1 MKPKGLI
8 TAMVTPLDKAN
19 QIDLHATKR
28 LVNHLIEKKVNGLFI
43 LGTNGEFHV
52 LSDSEKLRFAQSVI
66 TETDGRVPVYV
77 GTGGNSTEHVIALS
91 KEMTTLGA
99 DALSVITPYFV
110 PLTENELITH
120 YLTLAEANTAPILLY
135 NMPKNTGIAIS
146 SSMIGEIAGHPNIIG
161 IKDSSGDLENI
172 KAYLDATKNEEF
184 AVLSGSDS
192 LILDALKAGATG
204 AVAATSNV
212 LTEIDVAIYH
222 YWLNGNLEKAQAMQD
237 SIEEFRRIL
246 KLGTIPSVLKAAINY
261 QGIPVGNPRLPV
273 QPVSKEA
280 LLEVSQTMDGYLKKG
295 QSF

>member
-91 KEMTTLGA
+91 KEMTKLGA

-172 KAYLDATKNEEF
+172 KAYLNATKNEEF
-184 AVLSGSDS
+184 SVLSGSDS
-192 LILDALKAGATG
+192 LILDALKAGAAG

-273 QPVSKEA
+273 QPVSKEV

>member
-91 KEMTTLGA
+91 KEMTKLGA